1 MPEITFLFFE
11 TSQGLFKLPFFRV
24 NTLHLYCI
32 SRLTF
37 HSWSFNDYVIT
48 SDIALCN
55 FEQNR

>member
-1 MPEITFLFFE
+1 MPEITYLFFE

-32 SRLTF
+32 PRLTF

-48 SDIALCN
+48 SDIVLCN
-55 FEQNR
+55 FE